1 MSFATEFGRGL
12 GAGVAELGGRAI
24 GPFLD
29 LISGH
34 TKRSAQRQ
42 GLPYHWSDVFF
53 GAPQLREQYM
63 TESAKQYN
71 DLLQSMGP
79 FAQQLMSGSPD
90 AFSPLYQQAMQRFQT
105 ETAPQIAGMFGGR
118 GGTRYSGAMD
128 AALAQAGRM
137 MGTDLAAQ
145 QMGAQMGLLQTLLG
159 GMPGMRQ
166 VGELQKAR
174 PGLFELLGAP
184 SQSGGRSP
192 LETIVASGI
201 NALFPSGPTAQQRAA
216 TPLGVDTSGF
226 GKFSLGPTMTTQR
239 GGYGF

>member
-1 MSFATEFGRGL
+1 MDPATIAAIAQMAMKAAPPLIDLLTGRSRRI
-12 GAGVAELGGRAI
+12 AEQQGR
-24 GPFLD
+24 PFS
-29 LISGH
+29 I
-34 TKRSAQRQ
+34 
-42 GLPYHWSDVFF
+42 SDVFF
-53 GAPQLREQYM
+53 GAPQLREPFMEEGSRQYAEM
-63 TESAKQYN
+63 MK
-71 DLLQSMGP
+71 SMGP
-79 FAQQLMSGSPD
+79 FAQQLMSGSPE

-105 ETAPQIAGMFGGR
+105 ETAPTIAGMFGGR

-166 VGELQKAR
+166 VGEMQKAR

-184 SQSGGRSP
+184 SESGGRSP
-192 LETIVASGI
+192 LETIAASGI

-216 TPLGVDTSGF
+216 RPLGVDTSGF
-226 GKFSLGPTMTTQR
+226 GQFSLGPTMPTQR